1 MNGASNSTTLL
12 PTRTGGRLRHSTKT
26 KPRLSVDTITWT
38 IFLLASC
45 FVSFYAGIWVAWSLS
60 ASPQQEVDYLDNS
73 SSSRFAAS
81 TDCSETCFNAV
92 IGGKGD
98 LARRLEGKL
107 DAIVRARV
115 ETALKTE
122 CPSSSE
128 SSNSKWSKRFPDSL
142 SHFANGLI
150 SINRK
155 DMFDKYD
162 FGVPMD
168 RNAEN
173 ENILMLYDS
182 KAALPPYRALAA
194 AAEFNGDIPQTD
206 ATTATSNCDV
216 MSAIFVKNFSPKVRQ
231 CLAIVGGQ
239 YQGYHVQR
247 WARLVGEGQYGTFDN
262 NAPLRMAGR

>member
-1 MNGASNSTTLL
+1 MVRNSNLL
-12 PTRTGGRLRHSTKT
+12 PTRAGGRTHETT
-26 KPRLSVDTITWT
+26 YKPRISVDTFTWI
-38 IFLLASC
+38 IFLLSSC

-60 ASPQQEVDYLDNS
+60 STDQQGGCLSNSASSTTTTSLS
-73 SSSRFAAS
+73 SAS
-81 TDCSETCFNAV
+81 TDCSEICLNAV
-92 IGGKGD
+92 LGGQGD
-98 LARRLEGKL
+98 LARKLDGKL
-107 DAIVRARV
+107 DSIVRSRV
-115 ETALKTE
+115 EKALETE
-122 CPSSSE
+122 CPSA
-128 SSNSKWSKRFPDSL
+128 SKWSKRFPESL

-168 RNAEN
+168 GNAEH

-182 KAALPPYRALAA
+182 KASLPSINKLAA
-194 AAEFNGDIPQTD
+194 AAEFNGDIPQAD

-216 MSAIFVKNFSPKVRQ
+216 MSTIFVKNFHPTKVRQ

-247 WARLVGEGQYGTFDN
+247 WARLVGEGKYGTFDK
-262 NAPLRMAGR
+262 NAPLRMSGR